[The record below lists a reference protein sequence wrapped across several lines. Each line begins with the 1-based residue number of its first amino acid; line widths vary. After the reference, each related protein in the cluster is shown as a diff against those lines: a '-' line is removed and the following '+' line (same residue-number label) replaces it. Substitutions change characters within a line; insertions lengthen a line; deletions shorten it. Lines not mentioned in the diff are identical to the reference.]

1 MTYALLTGKGLIGLS
16 FHTGARERS
25 EIQTLLY
32 GTSSCHQWQQLDE
45 FHVVFVLADK
55 ACALD
60 YGALESVIMYLAE
73 YNLESHLRQYLIQLQ
88 SQIQV
93 KPKPEPEVAAC
104 RPKQSTTVHV
114 HVPEPEPEPEAVTP
128 RWRAR
133 IRTKTHGG
141 YVHESSEDITDLD
154 ELERL
159 VDRNPYYR
167 DDIKHIKIKLEPK
180 L

>member
-25 EIQTLLY
+25 EIQTLLH
-32 GTSSCHQWQQLDE
+32 GTGSHHQWQQLDG

-55 ACALD
+55 AYALD
-60 YGALESVIMYLAE
+60 YAALESVIMYLAE

-88 SQIQV
+88 SQIKV
-93 KPKPEPEVAAC
+93 RPKPEPEVVAC
-104 RPKQSTTVHV
+104 QPA
-114 HVPEPEPEPEAVTP
+114 PAPEPEPEAVTP

-154 ELERL
+154 ELERI
-159 VDRNPYYR
+159 VDRSSPYYR
-167 DDIKHIKIKLEPK
+167 EDIKHIKIKLEPK